1 MKKLLLLFVLLFLA
15 LLATSLWVWKDYQQF
30 LERPLTVPAQGL
42 SIEIP
47 RGSSYAA
54 MVEHLIEVGVTQKRW
69 PWRLLNRLQPQAI
82 QAGEYKLEPGVSP
95 QLWLDKL
102 AKGEV
107 IRHNFTIIEGWKLS
121 DLLKALAADK
131 RLKQTLSATDSTQQL
146 LSLLAI
152 ESATPEGWFLPETYS
167 FISGDSDL
175 DILTQAY
182 NSMQKVLAQKW
193 QSRQKDLPIS
203 SPYEMLILASIVE
216 KETAVA
222 EERGQIA
229 GVFVRRLQKRMRL
242 QTDPTVIYGIG
253 ESFDGDIK
261 RKDLRT
267 DTPYNTYTRHGLPP
281 TPIAL
286 PGTASIHAVSQPE
299 AGESLYFVADG
310 SGGHTFSTTYAEHN
324 KAVQKM
330 LKRK

>member
-1 MKKLLLLFVLLFLA
+1 MKKLLLLFALLFFA
-15 LLATSLWVWKDYQQF
+15 LLAASAWVWKDYQQF
-30 LERPLTVPAQGL
+30 LEQPLTVPEQGL

-54 MVEHLIEVGVTQKRW
+54 MVEQLIEVGVTEKRW
-69 PWRLLNRLQPQAI
+69 PWRLLNRLKAQLI
-82 QAGEYKLEPGVSP
+82 QAGEYRLEPGVSP

-107 IRHNFTIIEGWKLS
+107 IRHNFTIIEGWKVS

-131 RLKQTLSATDSTQQL
+131 RLKQTLSATDSKQQL
-146 LSLLAI
+146 LSLLPI
-152 ESATPEGWFLPETYS
+152 EDANPEGWFLPETYS
-167 FISGDSDL
+167 FIGGDSDL

-182 NSMQKVLAQKW
+182 NSMQKILAQQW
-193 QSRQKDLPIS
+193 QLRQKDLPIS

-286 PGTASIHAVSQPE
+286 PGAASIHAVSQPE